1 MFIRLLFLSL
11 LVTITKA
18 QNHLIIFSTGAH
30 EFKVNINGRALRTE
44 PVHEFECDVIKED
57 TLQITLE
64 LNNGLKVSQALYL
77 LDKGKSVDK
86 TEFVYSVEL
95 NDRKDMAEIVYLTK
109 YPYKETPWPLVPP
122 KPVEDTTYKWRNN
135 VYGHLFELKNGKP
148 LFFQNIPLDG
158 KCDKPMPEENVGYI
172 LKLLARTQ
180 IDGEK
185 FNHAREVVKN
195 NCISC
200 EQLSHLIKSLNF
212 ELDKIKLVKEAYA
225 NIVDK
230 QKITELE
237 AYFRFESSKKEFKEM
252 MKNADNFNAINNI
265 NCGKPIADTIC
276 TALISEL
283 KLYSTDY
290 EKFQHLKIK
299 GSKYCYTTNQFKA
312 CLNTFVHD
320 REKLDLSKLFYNNI
334 TDKENLQNLGDIFS
348 YNESKSA
355 LLNFIKTQK

>member
-1 MFIRLLFLSL
+1 MFLRALLCLALFSKLY
-11 LVTITKA
+11 A
-18 QNHLIIFSTGAH
+18 QNHLVIYSSSAH
-30 EFKVNINGRALRTE
+30 VFHVNMNGTSMTDG
-44 PVHEFECDVIKED
+44 PVHEFSADSIVKDTIVIS
-57 TLQITLE
+57 LE
-64 LNNGLKVSQALYL
+64 ISNGPAVKKNVYFLE
-77 LDKGKSVDK
+77 KGQRTKDR
-86 TEFVYSVEL
+86 EFVYALEYDDIKKKAEL
-95 NDRKDMAEIVYLTK
+95 TFVTV
-109 YPYKETPWPLVPP
+109 YPYKKLPWPLVPP

-148 LFFQNIPLDG
+148 LFFQNLPIDG
-158 KCDKPMPEENVGYI
+158 ICAKPMPDENTGYI

-180 IDGEK
+180 IDSEK
-185 FNHAREVVKN
+185 FIFAREVVKN

-230 QKITELE
+230 QKINELE
-237 AYFRFESSKKEFKEM
+237 TYFRFESSKKEFKEM
-252 MKNADNFNAINNI
+252 MKNADNFNVTNTIT
-265 NCGKPIADTIC
+265 CSKPISDSVC
-276 TALISEL
+276 TSLVSEL

-290 EKFQHLKIK
+290 EKFQHIKAK
-299 GSKYCYTTNQFKA
+299 GSKLCFTTNQFKS

-355 LLNFIKTQK
+355 LINFIKTQK